1 MAWAQARD
9 GLLLSNGSFKLAIS
23 ISFWQL
29 SNGIIADSFKLV
41 ISISVQLNN
50 GSFKHRETFRML
62 LCP

>member
-29 SNGIIADSFKLV
+29 SNGIIADSFKLA

-50 GSFKHRETFRML
+50 G
-62 LCP
+62 